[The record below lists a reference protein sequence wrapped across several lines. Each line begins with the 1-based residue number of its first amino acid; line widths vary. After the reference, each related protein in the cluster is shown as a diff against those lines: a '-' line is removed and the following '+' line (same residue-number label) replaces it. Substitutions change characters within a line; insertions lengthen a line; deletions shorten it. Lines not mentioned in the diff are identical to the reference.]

1 MCVSSFRT
9 AHAIFLIFVLSNY
22 TQLAVIK
29 VTRDRIRILVF
40 WYGKHSLNRRGHS
53 LECSQSKCRVAQ
65 TKSCVSFQ
73 HLKSSES
80 LKSFCPDNML
90 LLLLLVVVVVVVV
103 VVVLGK

>member
-1 MCVSSFRT
+1 MCLSSFQT
-9 AHAIFLIFVLSNY
+9 AHSFGLIFVLSNY

-65 TKSCVSFQ
+65 NKSCVSFQ
-73 HLKSSES
+73 HLKSSGS

-90 LLLLLVVVVVVVV
+90 VAVLLLLVV
-103 VVVLGK
+103 LGK